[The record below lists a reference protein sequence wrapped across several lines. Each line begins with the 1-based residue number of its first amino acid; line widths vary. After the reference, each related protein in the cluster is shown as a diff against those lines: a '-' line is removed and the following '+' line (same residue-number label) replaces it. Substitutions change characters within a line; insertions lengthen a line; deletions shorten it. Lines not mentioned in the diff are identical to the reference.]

1 MKAKDKRVCFKID
14 DYIEDRD
21 RAIWIAKLSNGETV
35 YQDED
40 RYGPSDYAWFRLRNY
55 CKSKKIKIDSIVIKF
70 RSHTEKIIDNDGEG
84 VFFRNKALAGFSN
97 PTHFYFLFGV
107 IKDGI
112 IKVDHWMVP
121 ELIFEETDERPV
133 DGHEESIIWNPKV
146 KK

>member
-55 CKSKKIKIDSIVIKF
+55 CKSKKIKIDSILIKF

-97 PTHFYFLFGV
+97 PGV